1 MQRLILCATLA
12 LMGLTALVP
21 AASAQQVTQEA
32 PRFGSQMSTP
42 DQISEDATLQ
52 DLILV
57 NRDIRDKR

>member
-1 MQRLILCATLA
+1 
-12 LMGLTALVP
+12 VP